1 MHFGIGDKAI
11 LAALLA
17 AVVALTSAFAGA
29 EALRHVAQARSRQ
42 EPAPASWFA
51 WSDDPPASP
60 ELIRSGRALFLAS
73 CAHCHGADAHG
84 DEGPDLHGVQV
95 SDRYIAN
102 VIARGIK
109 GEMPAFAKKH
119 GEADVRALI
128 AYLRSLD

>member
-1 MHFGIGDKAI
+1 MNFGLGEKAAG
-11 LAALLA
+11 AALFAAALA
-17 AVVALTSAFAGA
+17 LASAFATA
-29 EALRHVAQARSRQ
+29 ETLQHSARARSRQ
-42 EPAPASWFA
+42 QPGEESWFER
-51 WSDDPPASP
+51 PPAAP
-60 ELIRSGRALFLAS
+60 ELIRNGRTLFLAS
-73 CAHCHGADAHG
+73 CSHCHGADARG

-119 GEADVRALI
+119 GDADVRALI